1 MWQADKDGSHL
12 LWDYNNDLRGVL
24 VETACGKRVKANPKK
39 QTIFPSASNNCAVC
53 NSLWH
58 IVCTS
63 VADAKDML
71 KKEINLHV
79 LERVMLLSRS
89 LSLRKMAQA
98 RINRLKKDAEKER
111 KLHLLQQAYD

>member
-12 LWDYNNDLRGVL
+12 LWDYNSDLRGVL
-24 VETACGKRVKANPKK
+24 VETACGKRMKANPKK
-39 QTIFPSASNNCAVC
+39 QTISPLVNKNCVMC

-63 VADAKDML
+63 VEDAKGAL
-71 KKEINLHV
+71 KKETNLHV
-79 LERVMLLSRS
+79 LERVTLLSRS
-89 LSLRKMAQA
+89 MSLRKMAQA